1 MNLNEK
7 SPKLKVYSSIIL
19 LIAVLLSFNQ
29 CVVKNLGKKTNTSS
43 SLGVSAPAPGDSDT
57 PDIDAE
63 KELPDNLTLP
73 AMNLPESEIVD
84 VGIKNFEQINQTMSD
99 LTGVSTTETN
109 VARVYTEVEY
119 QLPNDN
125 NIKTFLP
132 SHQVAITKLAAEY
145 CHVLMENATLRSRIW
160 PNLNFS
166 DTPVRV
172 FTTTNKGTIV
182 DTTLL
187 HFLKGEE
194 GDQAV
199 TLNTSTTTTTPSTV
213 SSVQAFTQTVYTVT
227 RARCIS
233 CHRNSVNPF
242 HASDS
247 AQTAHDALIST
258 AKVDLVTP
266 ANSRMV
272 LKLKVDRHNCWS
284 DCNANATEMQNQ
296 IQQWKTLIAPTTST
310 TSTQMI
316 QTSLKNEF
324 LTLLDSLLVGED
336 VNNSANTRKIMKGL
350 CIGALANAQNMML

>member
-1 MNLNEK
+1 MNLK
-7 SPKLKVYSSIIL
+7 DHTPKIKIYTSITL
-19 LIAVLLSFNQ
+19 LIVVLLSFNQ
-29 CVVKNLGKKTNTSS
+29 CVVKNLSKTNSKSS
-43 SLGVSAPAPGDSDT
+43 IGVSAPPPGDSDT

-73 AMNLPESEIVD
+73 AMNLPETEIVD
-84 VGIKNFEQINQTMSD
+84 VGVKNFDQINQTMSE
-99 LTGVSTTETN
+99 LTGVSTGETN
-109 VARVYTEVEY
+109 VARVFTEVEY
-119 QLPNDN
+119 QLPSDN
-125 NIKTFLP
+125 NIKTFQP

-160 PNLNFS
+160 PNVNFS

-172 FTTTNKGTIV
+172 FSSTNKGSVI

-194 GDQAV
+194 GDQV
-199 TLNTSTTTTTPSTV
+199 VNLNTTTTTTTPS
-213 SSVQAFTQTVYTVT
+213 SVTSLQAFTQTAYTVT

-247 AQTAHDALIST
+247 AQVAHDSLING

-266 ANSRMV
+266 ANSRLV
-272 LKLKVDRHNCWS
+272 TKLRNDRHNCWS
-284 DCNANATEMQNQ
+284 DCNANANEMQNQ
-296 IQQWKTLIAPTTST
+296 IQQWKTLIAPTSST

-324 LTLLDSLLVGED
+324 LSLLDSLLVGED